1 MKILSIVI
9 SIFIL
14 LEAINV
20 AILYFK
26 PGCKLGNGIG
36 VFDGW
41 EKSKSDP
48 QMHSFIKYLVYWV
61 AGTKLIFIVLLLVIL
76 FTGSHITK
84 FLSVISLILSIL
96 SFYWKLYPIIKR
108 LDNNDEIS
116 PKGYSR
122 GLGLMIGTFISMFS
136 LAIILEFIL

>member
-1 MKILSIVI
+1 MEILSIAI
-9 SIFIL
+9 SVFIL

-36 VFDGW
+36 VFNGW

-48 QMHSFIKYLVYWV
+48 KMHDFIKYLVYWV
-61 AGTKLIFIVLLLVIL
+61 AGTKLIFIVLLIVIL
-76 FTGSHITK
+76 FTGSYLTK
-84 FLSVISLILSIL
+84 LLSVIVLILSIL

-108 LDNNDEIS
+108 LDNNDEIT
-116 PKGYSR
+116 PKGYSK
-122 GLGLMIGTFISMFS
+122 GLGLMIGGFIAIFS
-136 LAIILEFIL
+136 LAIIAKFLF